1 MHLHPTVVRL
11 ERTNL
16 VYKDAPDHI
25 DKEPGRRFEVRHS
38 ETHMVRAS
46 ESR

>member
-1 MHLHPTVVRL
+1 MHLHPVVVRL

-16 VYKDAPDHI
+16 EDLDAADHI
-25 DKEPGRRFEVRHS
+25 DKEPSRRFEIGHG